1 MSNDL
6 VPEKQMS
13 GKPEPGISS
22 TSKYF
27 GWQVMWA
34 AFVVAT
40 FGWGVGFY
48 GPPIFLHTIVSQ
60 QGWSLGLVSTA
71 ITSHF
76 LFGAFLVAQMPSLY
90 RRFGVSAVTKFCAL
104 STALGIMFWA
114 NASTPWHL
122 FAASLFSGVGWA
134 GTGALAINMIVS
146 PWFDLRRPAALSTAY
161 NGASLGGI
169 VFSPLWLF
177 LIDLAGFAWAAFGI
191 GFLMVIVLWSLSH
204 RYFRLAPS
212 DLGMFPDGKTGNAS
226 WAKTMDSDIPERP
239 GKALWMSRG
248 FQTYIGGFTIG
259 LFVQVGIIAHLVS
272 LLIPAMGVSGAG
284 FAAGLATVCAI
295 IGRTLSG
302 WLMPVHV
309 NRRTIAAGT
318 YCIQACGCFVFV
330 LAGGQSILLLWA
342 GVILFGLGIGNV
354 TSLPP
359 LIAQKEFSR
368 PDVPRAVALGT
379 AIGQAGYAFAPAAFG
394 LIRVWSSPNDAEI
407 NPDVPAFF
415 AVAAALQILAALIYL
430 IGNKIP
436 ENYR

>member
-6 VPEKQMS
+6 EPGKQIS
-13 GKPEPGISS
+13 REPEPDTSS
-22 TSKYF
+22 TSTYF

-48 GPPIFLHTIVSQ
+48 GPPIFLHTIVSKHE
-60 QGWSLGLVSTA
+60 WSLGLVSTA

-76 LFGAFLVAQMPSLY
+76 LLGAFLVAQMPSLY
-90 RRFGVSAVTKFCAL
+90 RRFGVSDVTKFSAV
-104 STALGIMFWA
+104 STALGIMLWS
-114 NASTPWHL
+114 NASAPWHL
-122 FAASLFSGVGWA
+122 FAASLVSGVGWA

-146 PWFDLRRPAALSTAY
+146 PWFDRRRPAALSTAY

-191 GFLMVIVLWSLSH
+191 GLLMIVVLWSLSN
-204 RYFRLAPS
+204 RYFRLSPG
-212 DLGMFPDGKTGNAS
+212 DLGLFPDGETSHAS
-226 WAKTMDSDIPERP
+226 QTETTDSRIPERP
-239 GKALWMSRG
+239 GKALWTSRG

-272 LLIPAMGVSGAG
+272 LLIPAMGAGAAG
-284 FAAGLATVCAI
+284 LAAGLATVCAI

-302 WLMPVHV
+302 WLMPAHG
-309 NRRTIAAGT
+309 NRRYIAAGT

-330 LAGGQSILLLWA
+330 LAGGQSIPLLWA
-342 GVILFGLGIGNV
+342 GVILFGFGIGNV

-359 LIAQKEFSR
+359 LIAQKEFAT
-368 PDVPRAVALGT
+368 PDVPRAIALGT
-379 AIGQAGYAFAPAAFG
+379 AIGQAAYAFAPAAFG
-394 LIRVWSSPNDAEI
+394 LIRIWSSSEAAAT

-415 AVAAALQILAALIYL
+415 AVAAALQILAAVIYL
-430 IGNKIP
+430 LGTEKP
-436 ENYR
+436 ENCR